1 MKIHDV
7 AEWFII
13 ADDDVETA
21 EIIKDKKLN
30 NAYYHCSQAVE
41 KYLKSFLYANDI
53 TINYNHDITETLNRC
68 ISLNNSFQNIM
79 NDCDK
84 MTMSI
89 KNLRYP
95 GRMAAT
101 KEDVEFAFELVN
113 KTKAL
118 KPIQELYNNII
129 DQYGVDWKNVLFK
142 NVINIETDV
151 SPKSADR

>member
-53 TINYNHDITETLNRC
+53 TINYNHDITETLNKC
-68 ISLNNSFQNIM
+68 ISLNNSFQDIM

-101 KEDVEFAFELVN
+101 KEDVKFAFELVDN
-113 KTKAL
+113 TKAL
-118 KPIQELYNNII
+118 KPIQELYNGII
-129 DQYGVDWKNVLFK
+129 AQYGVDWKNILFK
-142 NVINIETDV
+142 NIINMKTDF
-151 SPKSADR
+151 SSKS

>member
-21 EIIKDKKLN
+21 KIIKDKKLN

-41 KYLKSFLYANDI
+41 KYLKSFLYANDV

-68 ISLNNSFQNIM
+68 ISLNDSFKDIIQG
-79 NDCDK
+79 CDK

-95 GRMAAT
+95 GRMTAT
-101 KEDVEFAFELVN
+101 KEDVEFAFELVD
-113 KTKAL
+113 KTKSL
-118 KPIQELYNNII
+118 KPIQELYNRII
-129 DQYGVDWKNVLFK
+129 AQYGSDWKNVLFK
-142 NVINIETDV
+142 NVII
-151 SPKSADR
+151 